1 MMMMMMMMMNWLSD
15 LLQSELKNKIIE
27 SWGGARAPVP
37 YSWRRHWL
45 RLLTVCRLTEQI

>member
-1 MMMMMMMMMNWLSD
+1 MMMMD
-15 LLQSELKNKIIE
+15 DDDELAVRFTPKWTKNKIIE

-37 YSWRRHWL
+37 HSWRRHWL